1 MLLSLLL
8 HWVLTAVILLIVD
21 AILPGIAISGFGTA
35 LIAALVMGLVNFF
48 IRPVLALLT
57 LPLNMLTLGLFSFV
71 VNAILFALVAWLVP
85 GFEVVSFF
93 SALIGSIL
101 LALMTGLLGMLTPDR
116 GRLAH

>member
-8 HWVLTAVILLIVD
+8 HWVLTAVILMLVD

-57 LPLNMLTLGLFSFV
+57 LPLNLLTLGLFSFV
-71 VNAILFALVAWLVP
+71 LNAIMFAIVAWLVP
-85 GFEVVSFF
+85 GFEVANFI
-93 SALIGSIL
+93 SALIGSLL
-101 LALMTGLLGMLTPDR
+101 LALMTSVLGMLLPDR
-116 GRLAH
+116 RGYA